1 MKGTKSLENNQMA
14 VVSSYLSIITL
25 KVKGLNSPVKRH
37 RVCECVKKKKAANSI
52 ICCLQETHLT
62 CKDMPRLK
70 VKGWKKILHA
80 NGNLKRARSSYTY
93 IR

>member
-37 RVCECVKKKKAANSI
+37 RVCEWAKKKK
-52 ICCLQETHLT
+52 QQTQ
-62 CKDMPRLK
+62 
-70 VKGWKKILHA
+70 
-80 NGNLKRARSSYTY
+80 
-93 IR
+93 

>member
-37 RVCECVKKKKAANSI
+37 RVCEWVKKKSKLNNMLSTRDSPH
-52 ICCLQETHLT
+52 LQ
-62 CKDMPRLK
+62 
-70 VKGWKKILHA
+70 GHA
-80 NGNLKRARSSYTY
+80 
-93 IR
+93 

>member
-37 RVCECVKKKKAANSI
+37 RVCEWVKKKSSKLNNMLSTRDSPH
-52 ICCLQETHLT
+52 LQ
-62 CKDMPRLK
+62 
-70 VKGWKKILHA
+70 GHA
-80 NGNLKRARSSYTY
+80 
-93 IR
+93 